1 MSHGALP
8 NVEVRRAV
16 MHMKWDEL
24 TFVHHRMSPEAVQ
37 RLLPSGLRVETFD
50 GSAWVSLVPFLMRV
64 TVPADRI
71 RLPFIGRFPETNVR
85 TYVTAPDGTQGIWF
99 FSLDAGS
106 AWATLGGRLGYR
118 LPYMFSE
125 MSVHRSGDTMSY
137 DCRRRIPGPKG
148 AFSKV
153 TTAIGERYQA
163 DELSELDHWLSARWR
178 LYSWMFGRLWGARAV
193 HEAWP
198 LQRATLTR
206 YDDSLVRSA
215 GLPAPSDE
223 PIVQF
228 AARVS
233 VRIGPPYRVA
243 TRG

>member
-1 MSHGALP
+1 MTHGALP
-8 NVEVRRAV
+8 TVDVPRAV

-24 TFVHHRMSPEAVQ
+24 TFVHHRVSPDAVQ
-37 RLLPSGLRVETFD
+37 RLLPQGLTVEIFE

-64 TVPADRI
+64 TVPGDRV

-106 AWATLGGRLGYR
+106 LLATLGGRLGYR
-118 LPYMFSE
+118 LPYMWSD
-125 MSVHRSGDTMSY
+125 MSVHRSEGMVAY

-148 AFSKV
+148 ALSRV
-153 TTAIGERYQA
+153 TTVIGEPYRPN
-163 DELSELDHWLSARWR
+163 ELIELDHWLSARWR
-178 LYSWMFGRLWGARAV
+178 LYSWMFGRLWGAHAV

-198 LQRATLTR
+198 LHRATLTR
-206 YDDSLVRSA
+206 YDDSLVRAS
-215 GLPAPSDE
+215 GLPEPSDE
-223 PIVQF
+223 PIVQY

-233 VRIGPPYRVA
+233 VRIGPPYRVLPH
-243 TRG
+243 G